1 MRGRECGHQEV
12 PSRLRFRRA
21 FFSTIALFVFC
32 QMASAK
38 TLHEGRM
45 HSHHTLDI
53 SGKGKPTDT
62 LVTIPK
68 LLHYI
73 YLPGLQAY
81 KTESNKPESRIPS
94 KHFEGCQ
101 KIHTHWDSLFWDE
114 VMGLQLVKEFYPWFL
129 PVWEGYDGWGKQA
142 KKSDA
147 LRVFIMHHYG
157 GLYLDLDVECYKAV
171 DESLK
176 DYQLVLQGT
185 GDEGVNNCV
194 MASVPGHPFWTEY
207 AKTLVTRS
215 ALGSTPQ
222 FQSPM
227 YMSGTLALTRSLMDF
242 IPNPGLRPVSG
253 YNGVEYQA
261 NGTVRV
267 YAIGE
272 WFIPCYGSDH
282 ICNKQYE
289 KETKEGIWDMTN
301 LYGRH
306 YFSESSMP
314 AQIALQ
320 LQPHT
325 VAVL

>member
-1 MRGRECGHQEV
+1 MRSSGSSLEVCNSKVREHLSVQGRFLCFDQRAKRLSHEDDLDFDAPNGPNCPVFNLVHA
-12 PSRLRFRRA
+12 PTRRLRFRRA

-129 PVWEGYDGWGKQA
+129 PVWEGYDGWGKQV
-142 KKSDA
+142 S
-147 LRVFIMHHYG
+147 
-157 GLYLDLDVECYKAV
+157 
-171 DESLK
+171 
-176 DYQLVLQGT
+176 
-185 GDEGVNNCV
+185 
-194 MASVPGHPFWTEY
+194 
-207 AKTLVTRS
+207 
-215 ALGSTPQ
+215 
-222 FQSPM
+222 SPPPPP
-227 YMSGTLALTRSLMDF
+227 SPLLSRRSLP
-242 IPNPGLRPVSG
+242 ISTL
-253 YNGVEYQA
+253 
-261 NGTVRV
+261 
-267 YAIGE
+267 I
-272 WFIPCYGSDH
+272 
-282 ICNKQYE
+282 
-289 KETKEGIWDMTN
+289 
-301 LYGRH
+301 
-306 YFSESSMP
+306 
-314 AQIALQ
+314 
-320 LQPHT
+320 
-325 VAVL
+325 